1 MKQDYTYYKS
11 IFKGR
16 RLPLAYVD
24 LDLFDENVRNIITRS
39 GDKKIRVASK
49 SVRCT
54 YLLKRVLDSDA
65 RYQGLMCFTVAE
77 AVYLSQL
84 GFDDLLVA
92 YPTTQR
98 EQLKSACSEVSGG
111 KSLVLMVD
119 SREHLASHQSAAAE
133 IGVTLQVCMD
143 VDMSSKFPGIHF
155 GVLRSNI
162 TNEAQAAKLYEEILK
177 CPNLKL
183 VGLMGYEAQI
193 AGLGDN
199 YPGQA
204 IKNSVVKML
213 KRKSITLLSARRKAA
228 VNTLNSMG
236 ADLSLVNGGGTG
248 SLEST
253 REEELVTE
261 VTVGSGFYASGLFDN
276 FETFNHLPS
285 AGYAIEVV
293 RQPVPGIYTCHGGGY
308 TASGA
313 VAADKLPKPYLPEGA
328 KLTPNEGAGEVQT
341 PIAYYG
347 PETLKLGDPVLMR
360 HSKAGELCERFN
372 TLLLISDG
380 KVVDEV
386 LTYRGEGQCFL

>member
-24 LDLFDENVRNIITRS
+24 LNLFDENVRNIITRS

-54 YLLKRVLDSDA
+54 NLLRRVLDSDA

-341 PIAYYG
+341 PIAYDG
-347 PETLKLGDPVLMR
+347 PETLQLGDPVLMR

>member
-1 MKQDYTYYKS
+1 
-11 IFKGR
+11 
-16 RLPLAYVD
+16 LPLAYVD

-54 YLLKRVLDSDA
+54 NLLRRVLDSDA

-341 PIAYYG
+341 PIAYDG
-347 PETLKLGDPVLMR
+347 PETLQLGDPVLMR

>member
-54 YLLKRVLDSDA
+54 NLLRRVLDSDA

-77 AVYLSQL
+77 AVYLSQS

-341 PIAYYG
+341 PIAYDG
-347 PETLKLGDPVLMR
+347 PETLQLGDPVLMR

>member
-1 MKQDYTYYKS
+1 MKRDYTYYKS
-11 IFKGR
+11 IFKDR

-24 LDLFDENVRNIITRS
+24 LDLFDENVRNIIPRA
-39 GDKKIRVASK
+39 GDKSIRVASK

-54 YLLKRVLDSDA
+54 NLLRRVLDSDS

-77 AVYLSQL
+77 AVYLSQS

-98 EQLKSACSEVSGG
+98 EQLKSACREVSGG

-236 ADLSLVNGGGTG
+236 ADLSLINGGGTG

-341 PIAYYG
+341 PKAYDG
-347 PETLKLGDPVLMR
+347 PETLQLGDPVLMR

>member
-1 MKQDYTYYKS
+1 VKQDYTYYKS

-54 YLLKRVLDSDA
+54 NLLRRVLDSDA

-341 PIAYYG
+341 PIAYDG
-347 PETLKLGDPVLMR
+347 PETLQLGDPVLMR